1 MIEAGKISES
11 LLPAID
17 VERPARTERAV
28 FALG

>member
-17 VERPARTERAV
+17 RDRPGRTERAV